1 MTENEKRYIIELN
14 ENQLRLLSW
23 ACEKVSRIQ
32 MCQFDSVADI
42 VSPQREGSDFTI
54 YHEFRDALDSL
65 KRFFGLSTNS
75 YFGIYSDKVDNS
87 ARTAFD
93 IHQVI
98 RNYLAYEASPGVTPQ
113 NRWERHRFT
122 VDFDDPMRSDNE
134 NELVKVSRL

>member
-1 MTENEKRYIIELN
+1 MSNEKYVIECN
-14 ENQLRLLSW
+14 EHQLRLLSW

-42 VSPQREGSDFTI
+42 VSPQIEGADYKI
-54 YHEFRDALDSL
+54 LHEFRDTLNNL

-93 IHQVI
+93 IYQVI
-98 RNYLAYEASPGVTPQ
+98 RNYLAYEANPGVTPQ
-113 NRWERHRFT
+113 NRWKNHKFT
-122 VDFDDPMRSDNE
+122 VDFDEPTKCDEE
-134 NELVKVSRL
+134 NELIKVRRI